1 MTSERPTLAPVR
13 EGFSVSRQS
22 PQSLDISEADER
34 GLMFEK
40 MFEEAN
46 VLGNFAADLYGNFHS
61 FATQEK
67 KISAE
72 EATKLYGQN
81 GLLIFNEP
89 ITPSLAQARA
99 ARALKAEERNQILS
113 TETLDND
120 TLQNIALFGSA
131 ASAILLD
138 PVNYIN
144 VTGGLAS
151 FLKAGR
157 VANLLSKA
165 GFSDDVL
172 RIADDVLTGR
182 VKGLGIGG
190 NTALGFARGAVDV
203 GLPNLVSEIGLY
215 ETAMNNGYDYEVMSA
230 VGFGLGATGLGG
242 TLGALSANMAYKS
255 FYKSF
260 KVASDINSVSEKL
273 FADTFTFLDVAPRMD
288 LVNRETLELLITKH
302 TSDLMEGKMP
312 SVNVTRAIL
321 AYSGDQKLVT
331 EFVDNLRA
339 GKYAGIIDDDTA
351 KALRASDIPA
361 LKRQGLDFRAWVAG
375 ALEEG
380 IGNKLFRPIIDS
392 GIIQRYAGRLTNA
405 KQIREVLSQL
415 QTEISDLSSQVNQLN
430 IKASTAGKKYRAG
443 HLAKK
448 QELEKQLGSKIQD
461 HSTIS
466 SYGSKF
472 HDDKMM
478 GFLSRTETKDYTEVS
493 SDTFRADYK
502 KLVKRIKDR
511 KTKSPSQWNN
521 LSEKAREDLYQLFE
535 MVEPNLSREPLLD
548 DLLGFTDEELI
559 ALHQHKVLSKELGS
573 LSREQAFDI
582 LKQELLD
589 PEIKLRQKVNKSLD
603 KIRNEAISETDIS
616 KLSGEQIQK
625 DLDSIL
631 ENSALKD
638 DVELNRAFKMIDDE
652 LQEITERMKLE
663 TESYNCLLGI

>member
-1 MTSERPTLAPVR
+1 MVNERPTLAPIR

-99 ARALKAEERNQILS
+99 ARAAKAEERNQILS

-144 VTGGLAS
+144 VTGGLAA

-157 VANLLSKA
+157 VANLLSKS

-242 TLGALSANMAYKS
+242 ALGALSANMAYKS

-321 AYSGDQKLVT
+321 AYSGDQKLVA

-461 HSTIS
+461 HNTIS

-478 GFLSRTETKDYTEVS
+478 GFLSRIETKDYTEVS
-493 SDTFRADYK
+493 SDTFRANYK

-631 ENSALKD
+631 ENSVLKD

-663 TESYNCLLGI
+663 TEAYNCLLGI